1 MLAINT
7 FQAKEQA
14 YSLSLDDGHVKIGF
28 AFEDNVE
35 VYQSC
40 SVVFKGAMYVF
51 GGAKENRQIAQVT
64 TKDCGLKRLG
74 SLSFD
79 FVQGA
84 CTVIEGDE
92 IMLCFDIKAN
102 DQGRVCRIDKN
113 PTGSLDKISQESN
126 HYHYKAKI
134 AANKGTISN
143 LLKLKRYKNP
153 FLFESPNLKLDTG
166 SPFQKN

>member
-1 MLAINT
+1 M
-7 FQAKEQA
+7 F
-14 YSLSLDDGHVKIGF
+14 
-28 AFEDNVE
+28 
-35 VYQSC
+35 
-40 SVVFKGAMYVF
+40 VF
-51 GGAKENRQIAQVT
+51 GGAKESRQIAQVT

-113 PTGSLDKISQESN
+113 PSGSLDKISEESN
-126 HYHYKAKI
+126 HYHYRAKI
-134 AANKGTISN
+134 AANQGIDSYLSKDKVI
-143 LLKLKRYKNP
+143 
-153 FLFESPNLKLDTG
+153 
-166 SPFQKN
+166 QKFSSQ

>member
-7 FQAKEQA
+7 FQAKKQA
-14 YSLSLDDGHVKIGF
+14 FSISLDDGHVKVGF
-28 AFEDNVE
+28 AFDYNVE

-51 GGAKENRQIAQVT
+51 GGFKENRQIAQVT

-113 PTGSLDKISQESN
+113 PSGSLDKISEESI
-126 HYHYKAKI
+126 HYHYRAKI
-134 AANKGTISN
+134 AANQGIDSYLSKDKVI
-143 LLKLKRYKNP
+143 
-153 FLFESPNLKLDTG
+153 
-166 SPFQKN
+166 QKFSSQ

>member
-7 FQAKEQA
+7 FQAKKQA
-14 YSLSLDDGHVKIGF
+14 FSISLDDGHVKVGF
-28 AFEDNVE
+28 AFDYNVE

-51 GGAKENRQIAQVT
+51 GGVKENRQIAQVT
-64 TKDCGLKRLG
+64 NKDCGLKRLG
-74 SLSFD
+74 SLAFD

-113 PTGSLDKISQESN
+113 PSGSLDKISEESN
-126 HYHYKAKI
+126 HNHYRAKI
-134 AANKGTISN
+134 AANQGIDSYLSKDKVI
-143 LLKLKRYKNP
+143 
-153 FLFESPNLKLDTG
+153 
-166 SPFQKN
+166 QKFSSQ